1 MSSQLPLWRQSWNPC
16 ERDKEAEEMLNT
28 FDEVVEDEV
37 FNRVEVGWTVVNCVV
52 LNATNVVESK

>member
-1 MSSQLPLWRQSWNPC
+1 
-16 ERDKEAEEMLNT
+16 MLNT